1 MRFLKKL
8 CGLDI
13 ASALIVLWVINRE
26 EWRRDV
32 KNYIVKD
39 LMVPIS
45 EYATVPKG
53 ATLFEAVLALE
64 KAQEEFDHTKYRHRA
79 ILVMDVNNRVIGKLS
94 HLDVIRALEPKYDP
108 SEKLTTLEQYGFSE
122 KFIWH
127 QRKERRQEVAPIVDI
142 GKVAD
147 SLKVEDLMQAP
158 TEGEYVDQETSL
170 DVAAHQLV
178 VGSHYAL
185 LAMDGDRIVG
195 VLRLT
200 DVFAALFHAMKKYQ
214 VDRNN
219 KTAKPDEQHGPQ
231 EERGD
236 G

>member
-1 MRFLKKL
+1 
-8 CGLDI
+8 
-13 ASALIVLWVINRE
+13 
-26 EWRRDV
+26 V
-32 KNYIVKD
+32 KNFIVKD

-53 ATLFEAVLALE
+53 ATLFEAMMALE

-79 ILVMDVNNRVIGKLS
+79 ILVMDANNRVIGKLS
-94 HLDVIRALEPKYDP
+94 HLDVINALEPKDDP
-108 SEKLTTLEQYGFSE
+108 SEKLKTLEQYGFSDQ
-122 KFIWH
+122 FIWN
-127 QRKERRQEVAPIVDI
+127 QRKKRRQEVAPIVDI

-147 SLKVEDLMQAP
+147 SLKVEDVMQAP

-178 VGSHYAL
+178 TGSHYAL

-200 DVFAALFHAMKKYQ
+200 DVFAALFHAMKNYQ
-214 VDRNN
+214 VARNGN
-219 KTAKPDEQHGPQ
+219 TSKTDEQQGKQ
-231 EERGD
+231 G
-236 G
+236 GG